1 MIAAQ
6 GVSLQYGGRVLFNDV
21 NINFTKGNC
30 YGLIGAN
37 GAGKSTFLKILAGE
51 LEPNKGSVF
60 ITPGERMAVLKQDH
74 FMFDEFEVV
83 ETVLYGHK
91 RLYDIMKEKEALY
104 AKEDFSDEDGI
115 KVSEL
120 EGDFAELDGWSAE
133 SNAEILL
140 NGLGVTN
147 EFHYVKMKELTGTQ
161 KVKVLLA
168 QALFGNPDILLLDE
182 PTNHLDLHAIKWL
195 ENFLMD
201 FENTVIVVS
210 HDRHFLNKI
219 CTNIADI
226 DYGKITMFVGN
237 YDFWYSY
244 TQMTQRQL
252 KDQNKRVEQKIKEL
266 QEFIQRFS
274 ANASKAKQATS
285 RKKLLD
291 NLQMDTIKPSSR
303 RYPFCSFKQDREVG
317 NDVLLVE
324 GLSKT
329 IDGKKVLDN
338 VSFMIR
344 PNDKVAFVGKDE
356 IARTTLFR
364 ILMGEMEPDEGTFK
378 WGITTKTAYFPK
390 DNAEYFDGCH
400 DSLIEWLRP
409 FAKEGEQY
417 DADIRGWLGRM
428 LFSGEEALKEAN
440 VLSGGERVRC
450 MLCKMMMSGANV
462 MILDEPTNHLD
473 LESITALN
481 EGLMEYKGTLLFD
494 SHDHQFTQTI
504 ANRIIEILPGG
515 IIDRQMT
522 FDEYI
527 ESEEIDAIRE
537 KMTGEA

>member
-6 GVSLQYGGRVLFNDV
+6 GLSLQYGGRVLFNDV

-74 FMFDEFEVV
+74 FLFDEFDVV
-83 ETVLYGHK
+83 ECVLYGHK
-91 RLYDIMKEKEALY
+91 RLYDIRKEKDALY
-104 AKEDFSDEDGI
+104 MKEDFTDEDGI
-115 KVSEL
+115 KAAEL
-120 EGDFAELDGWSAE
+120 EGEFAELDGWAAE
-133 SNAEILL
+133 SNAEMLL

-147 EFHYVKMKELTGTQ
+147 EFHYAKMKELTGGQ

-182 PTNHLDLHAIKWL
+182 PTNHLDIHAIKWL
-195 ENFLMD
+195 EDFLMN

-210 HDRHFLNKI
+210 HDRHFLNKV

-266 QEFIQRFS
+266 QDFIQRFS

-317 NDVLLVE
+317 NDVLLVD
-324 GLSKT
+324 GISKT
-329 IDGKKVLDN
+329 IDGKKVLND

-344 PNDKVAFVGKDE
+344 PHEKVAFVGKDE
-356 IARTTLFR
+356 IARTTLFQ
-364 ILMGEMEPDEGTFK
+364 ILMGELEPDEGSFK

-390 DNAEYFDGCH
+390 DNTEYFEGNK

-417 DADIRGWLGRM
+417 DSDIRGWLGRM
-428 LFSGEEALKEAN
+428 LFSGEEALKEAG
-440 VLSGGERVRC
+440 VLSGGEKVRC

-481 EGLMEYKGTLLFD
+481 EGLTEYKGTLLFD
-494 SHDHQFTQTI
+494 SHDHQFVQTI
-504 ANRIIEILPGG
+504 ADRIIEILPGG

-522 FDEYI
+522 YDEYI
-527 ESEEIDAIRE
+527 EDESIDAIRE
-537 KMTGEA
+537 KLS